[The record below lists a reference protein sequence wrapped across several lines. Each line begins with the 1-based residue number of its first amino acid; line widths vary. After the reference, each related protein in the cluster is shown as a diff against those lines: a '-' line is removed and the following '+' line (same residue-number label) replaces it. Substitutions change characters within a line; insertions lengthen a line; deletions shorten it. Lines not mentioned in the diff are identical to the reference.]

1 MTMHLLILNLT
12 TSQATLRMRVWR
24 TLKQSGAAVLRDG
37 VYLLPDMRQGYDIFL
52 STCQAIRA
60 EGGAGY
66 VFTIESA
73 EEEALRPLF
82 DRREQYD
89 ALLQDLLV
97 LQGALSADGLAAQ
110 LKQLRKI
117 QRDYQRIAAI
127 DFFPGAARE
136 QAAERLATL
145 EQAIN
150 QRLSPDEPQ
159 AVAGELSLLDREDFR
174 GRLWAT
180 RRRPWVDRLASA
192 WLIQRFID
200 PEARFLWLA
209 APEDCPATAVGFD
222 YDGAPFSHV
231 GTRVTFEVL
240 CSGGRYPR
248 RSGPADPLPGR
259 RWGIHPGGGGGGKHS
274 CRAAG
279 NHYGR

>member
-1 MTMHLLILNLT
+1 MHLLILNLT

-37 VYLLPDMRQGYDIFL
+37 VYLLPDVRQGYDTFL
-52 STCQAIRA
+52 SACQAIRA

-89 ALLQDLLV
+89 ALLQDLQA
-97 LQGALSADGLAAQ
+97 LQGALAADGLAAQ

-117 QRDYQRIAAI
+117 QRDYRRIEAI

-159 AVAGELSLLDREDFR
+159 AVAGELSLLDREAFR

-222 YDGAPFSHV
+222 FDGAPFSHV

-240 CSGGRYPR
+240 VRRFALEAAIPDALGRLIHFLDVGGEPT
-248 RSGPADPLPGR
+248 PE
-259 RWGIHPGGGGGGKHS
+259 
-274 CRAAG
+274 AAG
-279 NHYGR
+279 